1 MRKSDL
7 IVEFQKRFDLPD
19 IKWHK
24 FLSEVEDGVPLKD
37 ICEKFQTNYNATR
50 YLFYN
55 LALDISSKSK
65 RKQSV
70 LELHKDLAK
79 EQGQGYDLIEA
90 LEKELEVV
98 TNKNRKLNK
107 SLTVTRDENNVLRRM
122 SRVEDRVKSLEERI
136 LEEFSTKIAGIEFD
150 LPPLNLTVQNG
161 VEKKRM
167 AFALISDVHFNE
179 IVNPTR
185 IEGYNEFNNKIC
197 LEGLDKVF
205 QEVHKF
211 NASILKVYLAGDLVS
226 GILHQ
231 LDTKGELPVTES
243 VVELAKYLANRLN
256 SISDLYDLIEVVMV
270 NGNHSRLYPKPV
282 SDLKA
287 FDFEHLLYEI
297 MKSLIIKDNIK
308 TKYSKSGYA
317 VDNVGTRDK
326 PAYVGIHHLDNKKFN
341 ANSSVDVLR
350 QFEIFDEM
358 FGIRT
363 ISLLGGHQHKPV
375 FTANNRGGSVLINGC
390 VSGSNEYGFTND
402 FLPVKPYQWIGV
414 WNEKGYIEE
423 QKCVRIR
430 E

>member
-19 IKWHK
+19 SKWHK
-24 FLSEVEDGVPLKD
+24 FVLEVEEGVPLKD
-37 ICEKFQTNYNATR
+37 ICEKFRTNYNATR

-55 LALDISSKSK
+55 IQLDLSSKAK
-65 RKQSV
+65 RKQSI

-79 EQGQGYDLIEA
+79 ESGEGFDLIQE
-90 LEKELEVV
+90 LEKELEIVID
-98 TNKNRKLNK
+98 KNRKLNK
-107 SLTVTRDENNVLRRM
+107 AITNVRDENNNLRSFYRK
-122 SRVEDRVKSLEERI
+122 VDRAETLEERI
-136 LEEFSTKIAGIEFD
+136 LEEFSAKISGMDFD
-150 LPPLNLTVQNG
+150 LPPLNLTVHKG

-167 AFALISDVHFNE
+167 TFALISDVHFNE

-197 LEGLDKVF
+197 IEGLDKVF

-211 NASILKVYLAGDLVS
+211 NASVLKVYLAGDLVS
-226 GILHQ
+226 GILHG

-243 VVELAKYLANRLN
+243 VVQLAKYLANRLN
-256 SISDLYDLIEVVMV
+256 SISDLYDSVEVVMV

-287 FDFEHLLYEI
+287 FDLEHLLYEI

-308 TKYSKSGYA
+308 THYSKSGYA
-317 VDNVGTRDK
+317 IDNVGTLDK

-358 FGIRT
+358 FGVRT

-375 FTANNRGGSVLINGC
+375 FTVNNRNGNVLINGC

-402 FLPVKPYQWIGV
+402 FLPLKPYQWVGV

>member
-7 IVEFQKRFDLPD
+7 IVEFQKRFELPD
-19 IKWHK
+19 IKWNK
-24 FLSEVEDGVPLKD
+24 FLSEIEEGVPLKD
-37 ICEKFQTNYNATR
+37 ICEEYNINYNATR
-50 YLFYN
+50 YLFYS
-55 LALDISSKSK
+55 LSMDISSKAK
-65 RKQSV
+65 RKNSI
-70 LELHKDLAK
+70 LELHKDIAK
-79 EQGQGYDLIEA
+79 EGGEKYDLVEA

-98 TNKNRKLNK
+98 TDKNRKLNK
-107 SLTVTRDENNVLRRM
+107 SLTVTRDENNSLRALCRKVD
-122 SRVEDRVKSLEERI
+122 RVENLEERL
-136 LEEFSTKIAGIEFD
+136 LEEFSAKIAGIEFD
-150 LPPLNLTVQNG
+150 LPPLNLIVPKG

-197 LEGLDKVF
+197 IEGLDKVF

-226 GILHQ
+226 GILHG

-243 VVELAKYLANRLN
+243 VVQLAKYLANRLN
-256 SISDLYDLIEVVMV
+256 SISDLYDSIEVVMV

-282 SDLKA
+282 SDFKA
-287 FDFEHLLYEI
+287 FDLEHLLYEI
-297 MKSLIIKDNIK
+297 MKSLIVKDNIK
-308 TKYSKSGYA
+308 TNYSKSGYA
-317 VDNVGTRDK
+317 IDNVGTIEK
-326 PAYVGIHHLDNKKFN
+326 PAYVGIHHLDNKKLN
-341 ANSSVDVLR
+341 PLSSADVLK
-350 QFEIFDEM
+350 QFEMFDEI
-358 FGIRT
+358 FGVRT
-363 ISLLGGHQHKPV
+363 LSLLGGHTHKPIFSV
-375 FTANNRGGSVLINGC
+375 NNRGGNVLINGC

-402 FLPVKPYQWIGV
+402 FLPLKPYQWVGV

>member
-19 IKWHK
+19 SKWNK
-24 FLSEVEDGVPLKD
+24 FLLEVEGGVPLKD
-37 ICEKFQTNYNATR
+37 ICENYNVKYDAVR

-55 LALDISSKSK
+55 LNMDISSKAK

-70 LELHKDLAK
+70 LELHKDIAK
-79 EQGQGYDLIEA
+79 EQGEGYDLIE
-90 LEKELEVV
+90 ELERELDIVL
-98 TNKNRKLNK
+98 NKNRKLNK
-107 SLTVTRDENNVLRRM
+107 SLTNVRDENNNLRRLI
-122 SRVEDRVKSLEERI
+122 RVEDRAKNLEEII
-136 LEEFSTKIAGIEFD
+136 LEEFANKIAGIEFD
-150 LPPLNLTVQNG
+150 LPPLNLTVPIG

-197 LEGLDKVF
+197 IEGLDKVF

-226 GILHQ
+226 GILHG
-231 LDTKGELPVTES
+231 LDAKGELPVTES
-243 VVELAKYLANRLN
+243 VVQLAKYLANRLN
-256 SISDLYDLIEVVMV
+256 SISDLYDSIEVVMV

-282 SDLKA
+282 SDFKA
-287 FDFEHLLYEI
+287 FDLEHLLYEI
-297 MKSLIIKDNIK
+297 LKSLIVKDNIK
-308 TKYSKSGYA
+308 THYSKSGYA
-317 VDNVGTRDK
+317 IDNVGTLEK

-358 FGIRT
+358 FGVRT

-375 FTANNRGGSVLINGC
+375 FTANNRGGSILINGC

-402 FLPVKPYQWIGV
+402 FLPLKPYQWVGV

>member
-1 MRKSDL
+1 MRKSNL
-7 IVEFQKRFDLPD
+7 IVEFRERFDLPD
-19 IKWHK
+19 VMWNK
-24 FLSEVEDGVPLKD
+24 FLSEIEEGIPLKD
-37 ICEKFQTNYNATR
+37 ICETYNTNYNATR
-50 YLFYN
+50 YLFYS
-55 LALDISSKSK
+55 LSMDLSSKSR

-79 EQGQGYDLIEA
+79 ETGQGYDLIEE

-98 TNKNRKLNK
+98 ITKNRKLNK
-107 SLTVTRDENNVLRRM
+107 SLTVTRDENNALRSMCRK
-122 SRVEDRVKSLEERI
+122 VDRQHNFEERV
-136 LEEFSTKIAGIEFD
+136 LEEFSAKISGMNFD
-150 LPPLNLTVQNG
+150 LPPLNLIVPRG

-197 LEGLDKVF
+197 IEGLDKVF

-226 GILHQ
+226 GILHG
-231 LDTKGELPVTES
+231 LDAKGELPVTES
-243 VVELAKYLANRLN
+243 VVQLAKYLANRLN

-282 SDLKA
+282 SDFKA
-287 FDFEHLLYEI
+287 FDLEHLLYEI

-308 TKYSKSGYA
+308 THYSKSGYA
-317 VDNVGTRDK
+317 IDNVGTLDK
-326 PAYVGIHHLDNKKFN
+326 PAYVGIHHLDNKKLN
-341 ANSSVDVLR
+341 PLSSADVLK
-350 QFEIFDEM
+350 QFEMFDEI
-358 FGIRT
+358 FGVRT
-363 ISLLGGHQHKPV
+363 ISLLGGHFHKPV
-375 FTANNRGGSVLINGC
+375 FTANNRGGNVLINGC

-402 FLPVKPYQWIGV
+402 FLPLKPYQFVGV

>member
-19 IKWHK
+19 IKWNK
-24 FLSEVEDGVPLKD
+24 FLSEVEEGVPLKD
-37 ICEKFQTNYNATR
+37 ICEKYNTNYNATR
-50 YLFYN
+50 YLFYTLN
-55 LALDISSKSK
+55 IDLSSKSK
-65 RKQSV
+65 RKNSV
-70 LELHKDLAK
+70 LELHKDIAK
-79 EQGQGYDLIEA
+79 ERGEGYDLIEE
-90 LEKELEVV
+90 LEKELELVI
-98 TNKNRKLNK
+98 TKNRKLNK
-107 SLTVTRDENNVLRRM
+107 SLTVIRDENNALRRM
-122 SRVEDRVKSLEERI
+122 CRVEDRAKNLEESI
-136 LEEFSTKIAGIEFD
+136 LEEFSAKIAGMNFD

-197 LEGLDKVF
+197 IEGLDKVF
-205 QEVHKF
+205 KEVHKF

-243 VVELAKYLANRLN
+243 VVQLAKYLANRLN
-256 SISDLYDLIEVVMV
+256 SISDLYNSIEVVMV

-282 SDLKA
+282 SDFKA
-287 FDFEHLLYEI
+287 FDLEHLLYEI

-308 TKYSKSGYA
+308 THYSKSGYA
-317 VDNVGTRDK
+317 IDNVGTIEK
-326 PAYVGIHHLDNKKFN
+326 PAYVGIHHSDNKKLN
-341 ANSSVDVLR
+341 PLSSADVLK

-358 FGIRT
+358 FGVRT
-363 ISLLGGHQHKPV
+363 ISLMAGHTHKPIFSV
-375 FTANNRGGSVLINGC
+375 NNRGGSILINGC

-402 FLPVKPYQWIGV
+402 FLPLKPYQWVGV

>member
-19 IKWHK
+19 LKWNK
-24 FLSEVEDGVPLKD
+24 FLSEVESGVPLKD
-37 ICEKFQTNYNATR
+37 ICEKYKTNYNATR

-55 LALDISSKSK
+55 LSMDISSKSK

-70 LELHKDLAK
+70 LELHKELAR
-79 EQGQGYDLIEA
+79 ENGLGYDLIEE
-90 LEKELEVV
+90 LEKELEIAID
-98 TNKNRKLNK
+98 KNRKLNK
-107 SLTVTRDENNVLRRM
+107 SLTVTRDENNALRAI
-122 SRVEDRVKSLEERI
+122 SRKVDRQENFEEKI
-136 LEEFSTKIAGIEFD
+136 LEEFSAKIAGIKFD

-226 GILHQ
+226 GILHG
-231 LDTKGELPVTES
+231 LDAKGELPVTES
-243 VVELAKYLANRLN
+243 VVQLAKYLANRLN
-256 SISDLYDLIEVVMV
+256 SISDLYDSIEVVMV

-282 SDLKA
+282 SDFKA
-287 FDFEHLLYEI
+287 FDLEHLLYEI
-297 MKSLIIKDNIK
+297 LKSLIIKDNIK
-308 TKYSKSGYA
+308 THYSKSGYA
-317 VDNVGTRDK
+317 IDNVGTLEK
-326 PAYVGIHHLDNKKFN
+326 PAYIGIHHLDNKNFN

-358 FGIRT
+358 FGVRT
-363 ISLLGGHQHKPV
+363 ISLLGGHQHKPI
-375 FTANNRGGSVLINGC
+375 FTANNRGGSVLVNGC

-402 FLPVKPYQWIGV
+402 FLPLKPYQWVGV

>member
-1 MRKSDL
+1 MRKSDS

-19 IKWHK
+19 IKWNK

-37 ICEKFQTNYNATR
+37 ICEKYNTNYNATR
-50 YLFYN
+50 YMFYN
-55 LALDISSKSK
+55 LSIDLSSKSK

-70 LELHKDLAK
+70 LELHKDIAK
-79 EQGQGYDLIEA
+79 ERGEGYDLIEA
-90 LEKELEVV
+90 LEKELEVAI
-98 TNKNRKLNK
+98 TKNRKLNK
-107 SLTVTRDENNVLRRM
+107 SLTVTRDENNALRSLCRK
-122 SRVEDRVKSLEERI
+122 VDRAESLEERV
-136 LEEFSTKIAGIEFD
+136 LEEFSAKIAGMNFD
-150 LPPLNLTVQNG
+150 LPPLNLTIQNG

-197 LEGLDKVF
+197 IEGLDKVF

-226 GILHQ
+226 GILHG

-243 VVELAKYLANRLN
+243 VVQLAKYLANRLN
-256 SISDLYDLIEVVMV
+256 SISDLYDSIEVVMV

-282 SDLKA
+282 SDFKA
-287 FDFEHLLYEI
+287 FDLEHLLYEI

-308 TKYSKSGYA
+308 THYSKSGYA
-317 VDNVGTRDK
+317 IDNVGTIDK
-326 PAYVGIHHLDNKKFN
+326 PAYVGIHHSDNKKLN
-341 ANSSVDVLR
+341 PLSSADVLK

-358 FGIRT
+358 FGVRI
-363 ISLLGGHQHKPV
+363 ISLLAGHTHKPIFSV
-375 FTANNRGGSVLINGC
+375 NNRGGNVLINGC

-402 FLPVKPYQWIGV
+402 FLPLKPYQWVGV
-414 WNEKGYIEE
+414 WNKKGYIEE

>member
-7 IVEFQKRFDLPD
+7 IVEFQKRFQLNETD
-19 IKWHK
+19 WNK

-37 ICEKFQTNYNATR
+37 ICEKYKTNYNATR
-50 YLFYN
+50 YLFYSLN
-55 LALDISSKSK
+55 IDLSSKSK
-65 RKQSV
+65 RKNSV

-79 EQGQGYDLIEA
+79 EMGQGYDLIEE

-98 TNKNRKLNK
+98 LTKNRKLNK
-107 SLTVTRDENNVLRRM
+107 SLTVTRDENNALRRM
-122 SRVEDRVKSLEERI
+122 CRVEDRAKNLEESI
-136 LEEFSTKIAGIEFD
+136 LEEFSAKIAGIEFD
-150 LPPLNLTVQNG
+150 LPPLNLTVMNG

-197 LEGLDKVF
+197 VEGLDKVF

-226 GILHQ
+226 GILHG
-231 LDTKGELPVTES
+231 LDAKGELPVTES
-243 VVELAKYLANRLN
+243 VVQLAKYLANRLN
-256 SISDLYDLIEVVMV
+256 SISDLYDSIEVVMV

-282 SDLKA
+282 SDFKA
-287 FDFEHLLYEI
+287 FDLEHLLYEI

-308 TKYSKSGYA
+308 THYSKSGYA
-317 VDNVGTRDK
+317 IDNVGTIEK
-326 PAYVGIHHLDNKKFN
+326 PAYVGIHHSDNKKLN
-341 ANSSVDVLR
+341 PLSSADVLK

-358 FGIRT
+358 FGVRT
-363 ISLLGGHQHKPV
+363 ISLMAGHTHKPIFSV
-375 FTANNRGGSVLINGC
+375 NNRGGSILINGC

-402 FLPVKPYQWIGV
+402 FLPLKPYQWVGV

-423 QKCVRIR
+423 QKYVRIR

>member
-7 IVEFQKRFDLPD
+7 IVEFQKRFALPD
-19 IKWHK
+19 IKWNK
-24 FLSEVEDGVPLKD
+24 FLSEVESGVPLKD
-37 ICEKFQTNYNATR
+37 TCETYNVKYDAVR

-55 LALDISSKSK
+55 LNMDISSKAK
-65 RKQSV
+65 RKQSIM
-70 LELHKDLAK
+70 ELHKELAK
-79 EQGQGYDLIEA
+79 ENGEKYDLVE
-90 LEKELEVV
+90 ELERELEIAID
-98 TNKNRKLNK
+98 KNRKLNK
-107 SLTVTRDENNVLRRM
+107 SLTVTRDENNALRSLCRK
-122 SRVEDRVKSLEERI
+122 VDREANLEEKI
-136 LEEFSTKIAGIEFD
+136 LEEFSAKIAGIEFD
-150 LPPLNLTVQNG
+150 LPPLNLTVPIG

-197 LEGLDKVF
+197 IEGLDKVF

-243 VVELAKYLANRLN
+243 VVQLAKYLANRLN
-256 SISDLYDLIEVVMV
+256 SISDLYDMVEVVMV

-287 FDFEHLLYEI
+287 FDLEHLLYEI
-297 MKSLIIKDNIK
+297 MKSLITKDNIK
-308 TKYSKSGYA
+308 TYYSKSGYA
-317 VDNVGTRDK
+317 IDNVGTIEK
-326 PAYVGIHHLDNKKFN
+326 PAYVGIHHSDNKKLN
-341 ANSSVDVLR
+341 PLSSADVLK

-358 FGIRT
+358 FGVRT
-363 ISLLGGHQHKPV
+363 ISLMAGHTHKPIFSV
-375 FTANNRGGSVLINGC
+375 NNRGGNILINGC

-402 FLPVKPYQWIGV
+402 FLPLKPYQWIGV